1 MLTHVLAPP
10 DTFMSTVNA
19 NDSNVVAARRA
30 LIVTLTDYYAGTT
43 AIPSGTI
50 VQTEHVMRMNVKRG
64 LFFNA

>member
-1 MLTHVLAPP
+1 MPVHALKAPMLTHVLAPP
-10 DTFMSTVNA
+10 DIFMSTVNA

-50 VQTEHVMRMNVKRG
+50 VQTEHVMRM
-64 LFFNA
+64 